1 MTGECQPTHGCMFI
15 RGLDVCS
22 EVTTIQQSIGA
33 CSLIFLVFVT
43 FLGICPQ
50 DDLLWDDLTAFEH
63 MMLHAACKGIRLN
76 YELKNTVATILHQ
89 VQLFDYRNQYVK
101 TFSGGM
107 KRRLSVAL
115 SLVGDVNI
123 IILDEPTTGLDPLSR
138 RHVWNLINLVK
149 RQKIVVLTTHN
160 MEEADYLGDT
170 IMIIHQGRVKAIGDS
185 LFLKKNYGK
194 GYQINLTLDHD
205 KAAEMSAL
213 LSHYL
218 PSSTLINTSAI
229 GTGYL
234 SVSIAKGDVQLLPRF
249 FQWLER
255 SSQAKKLLKEW
266 SISNTTLEQ
275 VFLLLCVQVCYI

>member
-1 MTGECQPTHGCMFI
+1 
-15 RGLDVCS
+15 
-22 EVTTIQQSIGA
+22 
-33 CSLIFLVFVT
+33 
-43 FLGICPQ
+43 
-50 DDLLWDDLTAFEH
+50 
-63 MMLHAACKGIRLN
+63 MLHAACKGIRLN
-76 YELKNTVATILHQ
+76 HELKNTVATILHQ
-89 VQLFDYRNQYVK
+89 VQLFEYRNQYVK
-101 TFSGGM
+101 TYSGGM

-123 IILDEPTTGLDPLSR
+123 VILDEPTTGLDPLSR

-149 RQKIVVLTTHN
+149 REKIVILTTHN

-194 GYQINLTLDHD
+194 GYQVNLTLEHD
-205 KAAEMSAL
+205 KGAEMSAL

-218 PSSTLINTSAI
+218 PSSTLINASAI

-234 SVSIAKGDVQLLPRF
+234 SVSVAKGDVQLLPRF

-275 VFLLLCVQVCYI
+275 VFLLLCVQVR